1 MIYEITDLSHLKTS
15 FVCDSAW
22 MNEQPPQKNRT
33 FNCRFLV
40 KPPDDK
46 EETMEEKQQRVS
58 QYESMQICSA
68 RLPNNS
74 DRLESGDVS
83 SESSDNGPCVMCV
96 ARRIPPNEKPIS
108 TPIEQFTVKLDTTG
122 KIIAVDVIWLSSPY
136 SEYLS
141 KVRRMPK
148 ISDTFALEL
157 FLFLLNARRYVYV
170 ILEAYEAMI
179 L

>member
-1 MIYEITDLSHLKTS
+1 MIFFDNNNNNNNNDNNLRYRITINLTCNLGWT
-15 FVCDSAW
+15 
-22 MNEQPPQKNRT
+22 NEQQPQRNRT

-58 QYESMQICSA
+58 KYESMQICSA
-68 RLPNNS
+68 LLPNNS

-96 ARRIPPNEKPIS
+96 ARRIPPNEKPIG

-141 KVRRMPK
+141 KVSKVK
-148 ISDTFALEL
+148 IPDLSCFEL
-157 FLFLLNARRYVYV
+157 VIFLQC
-170 ILEAYEAMI
+170 
-179 L
+179 